1 MDTNKPVIMPFGK
14 YKGKPIEV
22 LLQDEQYANWLKYQ
36 PWFREKFS
44 NHYTLIVNNAS
55 TEPVD
60 TPEHNEMQ
68 VKYKSSDDR
77 LKVAYAASA
86 MEHGVYV
93 VVNDSMPGLV
103 KIGMTLRSMSERLA
117 ELNNTSIP
125 VKFEVAKFFICDE
138 PPVIERKIHE
148 HFKNSRINDSREF
161 FRETTDNIE
170 RFVRTLGSISSG
182 QKYADIKRAT
192 KAKYEEMFAH
202 YCQLIA
208 KGREQSYE
216 KNLREERFRL
226 FHNKR
231 NRYLKEN
238 TISNMFKKRHAT
250 GNVYKEKH
258 ATEKYIPHNYFVE
271 EKDAPAWDILIKRID
286 HIDRELEEIEE
297 KRMTAKK
304 IADDFY
310 QREVAPLKQYSRI
323 K

>member
-1 MDTNKPVIMPFGK
+1 MPFGK

-22 LLQDEQYANWLKYQ
+22 LLQDEQYANWLKNQ

-44 NHYTLIVNNAS
+44 NHYNLIVYNAS

-60 TPEHNEMQ
+60 TPKHNEMQ
-68 VKYKSSDDR
+68 VKHKSSDDR
-77 LKVAYAASA
+77 LKVAYSANA

-93 VVNDSMPGLV
+93 VVNDSMPNLV

-138 PPVIERKIHE
+138 PPVIESKIHE
-148 HFKNSRINDSREF
+148 HFKNSRLNNNREF
-161 FRETTDNIE
+161 FRETPDNIE
-170 RFVRTLGSISSG
+170 RFVRALGSISSG
-182 QKYADIKRAT
+182 QKYADIKRAK
-192 KAKYEEMFAH
+192 KAKYEEMFSH

-216 KNLREERFRL
+216 KNLREERYQII
-226 FHNKR
+226 HNKL

-238 TISNMFKKRHAT
+238 TIGNIFKKAHAT
-250 GNVYKEKH
+250 GNVYKEKKH

-271 EKDAPAWDILIKRID
+271 SKDAFAWDELIKRID
-286 HIDRELEEIEE
+286 YIDKEIEQIE
-297 KRMTAKK
+297 KKRMAAKK
-304 IADDFY
+304 VADEFY
-310 QREVAPLKQYSRI
+310 RREVAPLKQYRESR
-323 K
+323 